1 MSKLK
6 KLQTTLSLWVVI
18 FIASL
23 ALFLLASASS
33 AENLRQVTHSSLRHI
48 AGAYPA
54 DSVTS
59 QDDASKLA
67 GISKCYCPTIPNA
80 SISALKLDRES
91 PWALPK
97 KTLGQTAPINVHILA
112 LRFSFPF
119 ENPDDPNTTGRGSM
133 NYGTVAEFC
142 EEFGHIIDPAPHDS
156 LYFDQHLNAL
166 SIYYNFISKGLI
178 NLTWDIWP
186 PGDTATYQAPQ
197 NLAFYGDPDLVEER
211 LTQFVVDCINTAD
224 SLSPAI
230 DFGAYQ
236 SVILFHAGADRQND
250 IDNPPTP
257 NDMFTGFVRL
267 DSAIVVD
274 SVSPVSFNTVPMAM
288 IMPEQASQ
296 DNRSVALNAV
306 LAHEFG
312 HQLGLVDLYSTR
324 TGFTQLGD
332 FALMDN
338 NGFGVALEFII
349 EDTICIPRARLTFGA
364 LPTYMSAWSRAF
376 LGIDAVLELER
387 GIPLALAA
395 AALDTNAA
403 RIARVP
409 ISGQEYFLIEN
420 RQTNVDGFTS
430 AVKADPITGVLI
442 GFARQDFDTT
452 LTGDYD
458 FILEGTSLF
467 GGGIVIYH
475 VDESVASGDEDG
487 DGILNFRDNDLQW
500 DPRHRFISIVEA
512 NGFVDLGGD
521 FFKGFGDQGDIWIPT
536 GFNRITPNTNP
547 STHSNTGANSH
558 ISIDIIET
566 DTITNH
572 TIGVVA
578 NYDMRVDSFPV
589 WAGLGSIELDPIA
602 VELDS
607 FPGEELIV
615 AIGRNL
621 VVIDPYGDPG
631 WNFPSPVFKNLV
643 AFEDTVE
650 FFLGEDSSLIPDTI
664 IRKINLF
671 AKLPDVITA
680 GPIIGSFN
688 DTIFVAVGC
697 RDAVFAYGIFDSNPF
712 AVDPRPDSLWKLPC
726 DGKINHL
733 MFNNAIVATTEAG
746 SLYRFDS
753 LYDQTGT
760 RVSVPTPVHGICAPG
775 SATVILS
782 SDAGGSD
789 FCYIRN
795 GQLTPFSDDTK
806 YDLGPVALDLDRDG
820 MVEIMAVS
828 TAGEV
833 IAISIDTL
841 TFPPNAT
848 VLARTNTDKTA
859 TAGLS
864 IADYDLDGYPDVFFP
879 AEGALVGLN
888 YKLSF
893 LDDFFIEF
901 DDRFPQAISNSP
913 ALAIDLNG
921 NSNPEMLTYTQTDS
935 PRSGNIY
942 AASRETVFG
951 FPLPAGGATRGAP
964 VLRYD
969 TVGAQLSYLGTDGF
983 VYAWRVD
990 NAKSANLWRMGS
1002 ADAQASNFFD
1012 VTALDSPQ
1020 SSTDKI
1026 VAGSFYGYPNPALGS
1041 IVRLRYE
1048 LGRSANNVA
1057 LTVFDM
1063 KGQIID
1069 EMAGSALGGPDN
1081 EISWNCNGVTP
1092 GVYRVTLKASYDDG
1106 DETAFTDIAVIR

>member
-1 MSKLK
+1 
-6 KLQTTLSLWVVI
+6 
-18 FIASL
+18 
-23 ALFLLASASS
+23 
-33 AENLRQVTHSSLRHI
+33 
-48 AGAYPA
+48 AY
-54 DSVTS
+54 
-59 QDDASKLA
+59 
-67 GISKCYCPTIPNA
+67 
-80 SISALKLDRES
+80 
-91 PWALPK
+91 
-97 KTLGQTAPINVHILA
+97 
-112 LRFSFPF
+112 
-119 ENPDDPNTTGRGSM
+119 
-133 NYGTVAEFC
+133 
-142 EEFGHIIDPAPHDS
+142 
-156 LYFDQHLNAL
+156 
-166 SIYYNFISKGLI
+166 
-178 NLTWDIWP
+178 
-186 PGDTATYQAPQ
+186 
-197 NLAFYGDPDLVEER
+197 YGDPDLVEER
-211 LTQFVVDCINTAD
+211 LKQFVVDCIKTAD
-224 SLSPAI
+224 LVSPAI
-230 DFGAYQ
+230 DFSAYQ

-250 IDNPPTP
+250 IGFPPTP

-267 DSAIVVD
+267 DTAIVVD
-274 SVSPVSFNTVPMAM
+274 SVSPFSFNTVPMAM
-288 IMPEQASQ
+288 IMSEQASQ
-296 DNRSVALNAV
+296 DNRSVALNAI

-349 EDTICIPRARLTFGA
+349 DETICIPRARLTFGA

-376 LGIDAVLELER
+376 LGIDTVLELEK
-387 GIPLALAA
+387 GTPLAIAA

-409 ISGQEYFLIEN
+409 ISGHEYFLIEN

-430 AVKADPITGVLI
+430 AVKADPITGVII
-442 GFARQDFDTT
+442 GPSRNDINRT

-487 DGILNFRDNDLQW
+487 DGILNFRDNDMQW
-500 DPRHRFISIVEA
+500 NPQRRFISIVEA

-521 FFKGFGDQGDIWIPT
+521 FFKGFGDQGDIWTPN
-536 GFNRITPNTNP
+536 GFNRLTPNTNP

-558 ISIDIIET
+558 INIDIVEA

-589 WAGLGSIELDPIA
+589 WAGLGSLELDPIA

-607 FPGEELIV
+607 FPGEEIIV

-621 VVIDPYGDPG
+621 VVIDPYGEPG

-650 FFLGEDSSLIPDTI
+650 FFLGADSSLIPETL

-680 GPIIGSFN
+680 GPIVGTFN
-688 DTIFVAVGC
+688 DTMFIAVGC
-697 RDAVFAYGIFDSNPF
+697 RDTVFVYGILDSNPF
-712 AVDPRPDSLWKLPC
+712 AVDPQPDSLWKLPC

-733 MFNNAIVATTEAG
+733 MFNSAIIATTDS

-753 LYDQTGT
+753 LSDQTGT
-760 RVSVPTPVHGICAPG
+760 RVSIPTPVHGICALG
-775 SATVILS
+775 SAVVILS

-789 FCYIRN
+789 ICYIRD

-806 YDLGPVALDLDRDG
+806 FDFGPVAFDLDRDG
-820 MVEIMAVS
+820 IVEIITVSAV
-828 TAGEV
+828 GEV
-833 IAISIDTL
+833 IAMSIDTL
-841 TFPPNAT
+841 TVPPTAT
-848 VLARTNTDKTA
+848 ILARTNTDKTA

-864 IADYDLDGYPDVFFP
+864 VADYDVDGYADLFFP

-893 LDDFFIEF
+893 LDDFSIEF
-901 DDRFPQAISNSP
+901 DDRFPQAISNSA

-921 NSNPEMLTYTQTDS
+921 NSNPEMLTSVQTDS

-951 FPLPAGGATRGAP
+951 FPLPAGGVTRGAP

-969 TVGAQLSYLGTDGF
+969 TVGAQLCYLGTDGF

-990 NAKSANLWRMGS
+990 NVKSANSWRMAS

-1012 VTALDSPQ
+1012 VTALTSPQ

-1026 VAGSFYGYPNPALGS
+1026 IAGSFYGYPNPALGS

-1048 LGRSANNVA
+1048 LGRSAHNVT

-1063 KGQIID
+1063 KGQVID
-1069 EMAGSALGGPDN
+1069 ELTGSALGGPDN
-1081 EISWNCNGVTP
+1081 EVSWNCAGVTP
-1092 GVYRVTLKASYDDG
+1092 GVYRVALKVSYSDG